1 MTLAVGADD
10 TDEHRGEAGG
20 REDPAPVRL
29 LPDPAAEEV
38 WERVVIDLEDGIDV
52 SSLRVWFTDTF
63 GADLEGR
70 TLTVAVPNPFAKEY
84 IESRFTGVLEETL
97 TDHLGEG
104 ARLEFVV
111 GERAGQPA

>member
-1 MTLAVGADD
+1 M
-10 TDEHRGEAGG
+10 
-20 REDPAPVRL
+20 RL
-29 LPDPAAEEV
+29 RPDPAAEEV

-70 TLTVAVPNPFAKEY
+70 ALTVAVPNPFAKEY
-84 IESRFTGVLEETL
+84 IESRFAGVLEETL

-104 ARLEFVV
+104 ARLEVLV
-111 GERAGQPA
+111 GERAEEPAGQRA